1 MRKSEILVY
10 ILGTM
15 ALMVI
20 VPIMIVAIGIYMPKT
35 FLPKCL
41 ITPILGGMIAILGVF
56 FTVWA
61 NLELYKKGKGGPAVF
76 GKIKLMAETSSLVT
90 TGPYALCRNPM
101 HLGLV
106 LLYVGLSCA
115 VNSLYSLV
123 IPLVFGVFAYAFAIF
138 LDEPRLRRDF
148 GAEFAQWA
156 STTPRFLPKT
166 RKKK

>member
-61 NLELYKKGKGGPAVF
+61 NLELYKKGKGGPAC
-76 GKIKLMAETSSLVT
+76 IWQ
-90 TGPYALCRNPM
+90 N
-101 HLGLV
+101 
-106 LLYVGLSCA
+106 
-115 VNSLYSLV
+115 
-123 IPLVFGVFAYAFAIF
+123 
-138 LDEPRLRRDF
+138 
-148 GAEFAQWA
+148 
-156 STTPRFLPKT
+156 
-166 RKKK
+166 